1 MLNWVTI
8 PRFCELSGYT
18 DKAVR
23 SKMLEGVWL
32 KDVVWCKA
40 PDNRILISL
49 RGYEAWVEGQAYAN
63 VATGSR
69 LTSDIG
75 VSVAVSSSD

>member
-1 MLNWVTI
+1 VLNWVTI
-8 PRFCELSGYT
+8 NRFCELSGYS

-23 SKMLEGVWL
+23 SKMAEGVWL

-49 RGYEAWVEGQAYAN
+49 RGYEAWVEGQVFA
-63 VATGSR
+63 
-69 LTSDIG
+69 
-75 VSVAVSSSD
+75 SVAMGSKSTSATVVSAAANFSD